1 MKRLLSKTGMCIA
14 LIGMLTTNI
23 NMRHDDEI
31 LHSCLLFAF
40 GLALYF
46 ATGEE

>member
-14 LIGMLTTNI
+14 LIGMLATNI
-23 NMRHDDEI
+23 NMEYNDEI
-31 LHSCLLFAF
+31 LPSVLLFAF